1 MLLSNIKEILKIK
14 ENFPS
19 LSTKKIEEIHKTI
32 NEPRKDKLKFNMTTK
47 EPSRRQ
53 VLVPMSLINSSKFMV
68 SSSHYIANI
77 NRALK
82 DIKSNTLANFI
93 HVDQYGL
100 TVTTNKVAS
109 LLNLSTSERYIKN
122 VDTINSEENM
132 ISKLPQSKSYLK
144 ILGISY
150 IMERTNV
157 SITLL

>member
-19 LSTKKIEEIHKTI
+19 LSTKKIKEIHKTI
-32 NEPRKDKLKFNMTTK
+32 NEPRKDKLKVNMTTK

-93 HVDQYGL
+93 YVDQCGL

-109 LLNLSTSERYIKN
+109 LLNLSTIERYIKN
-122 VDTINSEENM
+122 VNTINSEENM
-132 ISKLPQSKSYLK
+132 ISRLPQSKSYLK

-150 IMERTNV
+150 IMEKTNV